1 MNPCKKF
8 QFLLTL
14 ILFACFVTSCSEM
27 SRANRLIESS
37 NDAVKE
43 SEKYTQDAKTKLD
56 ELDRRREEFPSER
69 ETLGKISQEA
79 IELLNKAA
87 EKLREAA
94 GNYETASQAKIDE
107 KLKEYLSLKSQ
118 EFNKHVEHLEAV
130 REIPKSILDE
140 SVTDFSE
147 LNERRYEIDNRIDK
161 LKKEWED
168 LAARANK
175 IREENK
181 EKFEQ

>member
-1 MNPCKKF
+1 MNLSKKF
-8 QFLLTL
+8 HF
-14 ILFACFVTSCSEM
+14 ILMSSILACFITSCSEM

-43 SEKYTQDAKTKLD
+43 SEKYTEAAKAKLD

-69 ETLGKISQEA
+69 ETLGKVSQEA

-87 EKLREAA
+87 QKLREAA
-94 GNYETASQAKIDE
+94 GNYEAAGQAKIDE
-107 KLKEYLSLKSQ
+107 KLKEYLSLKAQ

-147 LNERRYEIDNRIDK
+147 LNERRNEIDSRIDK

>member
-1 MNPCKKF
+1 MIISKKSYF
-8 QFLLTL
+8 TLTL
-14 ILFACFVTSCSEM
+14 LILACFAASCGEM
-27 SRANRLIESS
+27 SKANRLIESS

-43 SEKYTQDAKTKLD
+43 SEKYAEEAKAKLA
-56 ELDRRREEFPSER
+56 ELDRRREEFPSNR
-69 ETLGKISQEA
+69 EPLGEISREA
-79 IELLNKAA
+79 IELLDRAA

-94 GNYETASQAKIDE
+94 ASYEAASRAKIDE
-107 KLKEYLSLKSQ
+107 KLREYLSLKAQ

-130 REIPKSILDE
+130 REIPNSVLDA
-140 SVTDFSE
+140 SVRDFSE
-147 LNERRYEIDNRIDK
+147 LNERRYDINNRIDK

-168 LAARANK
+168 LAARAKK